1 MTYNIE
7 YSTVI
12 EVEADDE
19 DEALEKAWEEFNK
32 ALEEYGS
39 SIFDTFNAETGKG
52 Y

>member
-12 EVEADDE
+12 EVEADNE

-32 ALEEYGS
+32 ALDECGS
-39 SIFDTFNAETGKG
+39 SIFNAFDTETGKG